1 MIEFYPQIKLVHVA
15 AVLMSGGLFT
25 VRAAA
30 GLLEQQWVMAAPV
43 RYLSYTIDTVLLTA
57 ALMLMT
63 VLHQFPGVNSWLTV
77 KVALIVVYIVLGS
90 FALKRARTRPARLVC
105 SVAALLVFGVVIS
118 IARTHS
124 PLGFLLWLQR

>member
-25 VRAAA
+25 IRAVAV
-30 GLLEQQWVMAAPV
+30 LLEQQWAMYAPV
-43 RYLSYTIDTVLLTA
+43 RYLSYSIDTVLLTA

-63 VLHQFPGVNSWLTV
+63 LLHQFPGLNAWLTV
-77 KVALIVVYIVLGS
+77 KVCLIVVYIVLGS
-90 FALKRARTRPARLVC
+90 FALKRARSRRARLVF
-105 SVAALLVFGVVIS
+105 SVAALLVFATVIS

-124 PLGFLLWLQR
+124 PYGFLVWLAT